1 MTEEQGYPL
10 NIRGD
15 FPDADISRW
24 LWLVKWFLAIPHIFA
39 LIFLGIA
46 MFVVWIIA
54 FWAVLITARY
64 PRGLF
69 DFTVGVMRWGWRV
82 GFYAFGPLATDRYP
96 PFSLRSNDD
105 YPADLYVEYPERLS
119 RAKVLFKWWLLAIPH
134 YLALGALVGTGGALF
149 QNSIGTLTIGTEVL
163 EFGSE
168 TADIG
173 AIVLGERLISIGIS
187 GIVPAVI
194 STGGLAGMI
203 VIITMI
209 TLLFRGRYPSDNFN
223 LLMGISRW
231 SNRVMGYA
239 LLLYDK
245 YPPFR
250 FKP

>member
-24 LWLVKWFLAIPHIFA
+24 LWLVKWFLAIPHIFV

-96 PFSLRSNDD
+96 PFSLRSDDD
-105 YPADLYVEYPERLS
+105 YPADLHVEYPERLS

-134 YLALGALVGTGGALF
+134 YLALGALVGTSGVLF
-149 QNSIGTLTIGTEVL
+149 QNSIGTLTIGSEVL

-231 SNRVMGYA
+231 SNRVGGYA

>member
-15 FPDADISRW
+15 FPDGDISRW

-54 FWAVLITARY
+54 FWAVLITVRY

-134 YLALGALVGTGGALF
+134 YIILAALVGTSGVLV
-149 QNSIGTLTIGTEVL
+149 QNSIGTLTIGTEVM
-163 EFGSE
+163 EFGLE
-168 TADIG
+168 TADRG
-173 AIVLGERLISIGIS
+173 ATELGGQLISIGGSSI
-187 GIVPAVI
+187 IPAVI
-194 STGGLAGMI
+194 SSSGLAGVI
-203 VIITMI
+203 VLITMI

-223 LLMGISRW
+223 LLMGIYRW
-231 SNRVMGYA
+231 SNRVFGYV